1 MASQSTG
8 IQQLLKAEKQAAEK
22 VSDARKRKAKR
33 LKQAKEEAQQEIEQY
48 RAQREAQYKKYEQ
61 SVLGSRG
68 DMESKIDVTTKIK
81 LKELETNMSKNKEV
95 ALKRLLDIV
104 LDIKPELHE
113 NWKKWA
119 LWCLVIAI
127 GKLFPSGFYY
137 HYCEQWTK
145 SDKNKELVPTLN
157 GLLTI

>member
-22 VSDARKRKAKR
+22 VSEARKRKAKR

-113 NWKKWA
+113 NWKK
-119 LWCLVIAI
+119 
-127 GKLFPSGFYY
+127 
-137 HYCEQWTK
+137 
-145 SDKNKELVPTLN
+145 
-157 GLLTI
+157 

>member
-22 VSDARKRKAKR
+22 VSEARKRKAKR

-68 DMESKIDVTTKIK
+68 DMETKIDAQTKIK
-81 LKELETNMSKNKEV
+81 LKELDTNMSQNKEV

-119 LWCLVIAI
+119 SRCL
-127 GKLFPSGFYY
+127 
-137 HYCEQWTK
+137 T
-145 SDKNKELVPTLN
+145 
-157 GLLTI
+157 

>member
-1 MASQSTG
+1 MASIPING
-8 IQQLLKAEKQAAEK
+8 IIII
-22 VSDARKRKAKR
+22 KRKAKR

-68 DMESKIDVTTKIK
+68 DMESKIDATTKVR
-81 LKELETNMSKNKEV
+81 LKELETNMSQNKEV

-104 LDIKPELHE
+104 LDIKPELHQ

-119 LWCLVIAI
+119 LRQC
-127 GKLFPSGFYY
+127 S
-137 HYCEQWTK
+137 T
-145 SDKNKELVPTLN
+145 
-157 GLLTI
+157 

>member
-22 VSDARKRKAKR
+22 VADARKRKAKR

-68 DMESKIDVTTKIK
+68 DMESKIEASTRQK
-81 LKELETNMSKNKEV
+81 LKELESNMGKNKEV
-95 ALKRLLDIV
+95 AIKRLMEIV
-104 LDIKPELHE
+104 LDIKPEIHG
-113 NWKKWA
+113 NWKK
-119 LWCLVIAI
+119 
-127 GKLFPSGFYY
+127 
-137 HYCEQWTK
+137 
-145 SDKNKELVPTLN
+145 
-157 GLLTI
+157 